1 MNSSMMSADSSP
13 FDALEEY
20 NPDLIF
26 VKLWVSD
33 PVLAVILS
41 DQFTDHEEDFL
52 QTYATERQLK
62 LYRML
67 EKKHPRKYN
76 NGRYNVG
83 STEGA
88 SASGP
93 IIIGMTA
100 TDMSTTQGGMAAAAI
115 LVKLVIIAHFVILES
130 VETVESLSLCKTI
143 VSCFPILHT
152 GQQHLSTQG
161 RHLGRG

>member
-1 MNSSMMSADSSP
+1 MSADSSP

-100 TDMSTTQGGMAAAAI
+100 TDMSTTQGGMGRGSYLGEAGHNCSLRNSGI
-115 LVKLVIIAHFVILES
+115 GGNSGIPVSLQNNS
-130 VETVESLSLCKTI
+130 VMLPHPTHGPTASIYT
-143 VSCFPILHT
+143 
-152 GQQHLSTQG
+152 G